1 MMLNQVNIDQV
12 QVSVDEG
19 GTYEFV
25 FGSYHIYA
33 KEFDT
38 GKFSRELLAGGYDF
52 DVLQPMLNS
61 AQEQYQALQETV
73 PRGTPPPQRAR
84 PRLRPTPR
92 PTMTP
97 QTLPSWS
104 ELHPSR
110 GFAAGLPAALRRHP
124 HRRRRR

>member
-61 AQEQYQALQETV
+61 AQEQYQALQEGS
-73 PRGTPPPQRAR
+73 PGNA
-84 PRLRPTPR
+84 
-92 PTMTP
+92 
-97 QTLPSWS
+97 
-104 ELHPSR
+104 
-110 GFAAGLPAALRRHP
+110 PAAKGKTKAKP
-124 HRRRRR
+124 EDSSDPEANDDAADPA

>member
-38 GKFSRELLAGGYDF
+38 GKFSRELLAGGYDY
-52 DVLQPMLNS
+52 DVLQPMINA
-61 AQEQYQALQETV
+61 AQEQYQALQGV
-73 PRGTPPPQRAR
+73 SPGTA
-84 PRLRPTPR
+84 
-92 PTMTP
+92 
-97 QTLPSWS
+97 
-104 ELHPSR
+104 
-110 GFAAGLPAALRRHP
+110 PAAKGKGKAKTDAEDSDDDP
-124 HRRRRR
+124 DAA